1 MPYNPG
7 VQSTDPN
14 ALIAQMNAALRQ
26 MQAPNESPAMRDAR
40 LYYKH
45 GLNAM
50 EDPNGP
56 NLQGPTGLAKLY
68 GQGAAMKGA
77 AKDAVKSAATS
88 M

>member
-1 MPYNPG
+1 ML
-7 VQSTDPN
+7 V
-14 ALIAQMNAALRQ
+14 AQMNAALRQ
-26 MQAPNESPAMRDAR
+26 MQPPNESNAMRDAR

-56 NLQGPTGLAKLY
+56 NIEAPTGLSKLY
-68 GQGAAMKGA
+68 GQGSAIKGA
-77 AKDAVKSAATS
+77 AKDAVKSTAMS